1 MKKLFAAVL
10 AIFIANALN
19 SQDVEQ
25 VIKAPWLT
33 ITGGFQTSGSAYSGF
48 NIENRRDPFGY
59 QISANLN
66 FNVKGVLDIPFSLY
80 LSSKNKTFNSPAFN
94 IAGIS
99 PRYKWITL
107 HAGVRAMDF
116 SPYTYSGTNFTGGGI
131 ELMPENFLIKGKAF
145 YGLLNK
151 KILVGD
157 TSSLTVLQ
165 PAYSRYGGG
174 GMITVGTQANNVDLI
189 VFAAADRKKSLQLDS
204 NVAASL
210 SAASLSLPLPQD
222 NIVLGVN
229 TKQKIGEMLLLS
241 ASYGF
246 SAFSRNSNLSSGLFE
261 KNISRIFSHAVNLNV
276 DVQTKWFTVGVS
288 SRYIDPNY
296 QTMGALYMTNDIA
309 DITLNAS
316 SSFWQNR
323 FNVSGSF
330 GFQRNNVRKELA
342 STDKSIIGNI
352 NIAASEIVKN
362 LMLSFS
368 YSNYNTSAEAVQVI
382 INDSIKYAQI
392 NNNLSFNVT
401 YNFGGDGSRGGA
413 DGGVVGGSSRA
424 GVSSSSRSGGV
435 KHSLSLSA
443 IMQDI
448 QTLNNEFSG
457 LSNQKNTIAN
467 ISISYGI
474 GLSSIGLNGSI
485 YGTVGSSSANGDGS
499 VNGGGTNG
507 SASSSTGGSE
517 RRSGRTLT
525 SNIGA
530 TLSKSFIKKT
540 LQTSVGYTAGLS
552 GKNTS
557 NNIRFST
564 GYILKKAHRFNF
576 NVGYLAR
583 AISQNGNAGGNSSA
597 GSGAGGNASGNAS
610 GNAGGG
616 KNKTGELTATLSYA
630 YNFNMDVVNTVNKL
644 KKK

>member
-1 MKKLFAAVL
+1 M
-10 AIFIANALN
+10 
-19 SQDVEQ
+19 
-25 VIKAPWLT
+25 
-33 ITGGFQTSGSAYSGF
+33 
-48 NIENRRDPFGY
+48 
-59 QISANLN
+59 
-66 FNVKGVLDIPFSLY
+66 Y

-131 ELMPENFLIKGKAF
+131 ELMPENFIVKGKAF

-174 GMITVGTQANNVDLI
+174 GMITIGTQANNVDLI
-189 VFAAADRKKSLQLDS
+189 VFAAADIKKSLQLDS
-204 NVAASL
+204 AVL
-210 SAASLSLPLPQD
+210 SSQSSTVLLPPLPQD

-229 TKQKIGEMLLLS
+229 TKQQIGEIFFLS
-241 ASYGF
+241 AAYGF
-246 SAFSRNSNLSSGLFE
+246 SAFSRNSYLSGGLFE
-261 KNISRIFSHAVNLNV
+261 KNISRIFSHAVNLTV
-276 DVQTKWFTVGVS
+276 DIHTEWFNVGVS
-288 SRYIDPNY
+288 TRYIDPNY

-316 SSFWQNR
+316 SAFWQNR
-323 FNVSGSF
+323 LNVSGSF
-330 GFQRNNVRKELA
+330 GFQRNNVKKELA
-342 STDKSIIGNI
+342 STDKNIIGNI
-352 NIAASEIVKN
+352 NITAAQILKD
-362 LMLSFS
+362 LTLSFS

-392 NNNLSFNVT
+392 NNNLSFNAT
-401 YNFGGDGSRGGA
+401 FGFGKRSPDGTGIR
-413 DGGVVGGSSRA
+413 
-424 GVSSSSRSGGV
+424 
-435 KHSLSLSA
+435 HSLSLSTM
-443 IMQDI
+443 MQGV

-474 GLSSIGLNGSI
+474 GIPSVGINSSVH
-485 YGTVGSSSANGDGS
+485 GTVGSSSVSGS
-499 VNGGGTNG
+499 TH
-507 SASSSTGGSE
+507 GSE
-517 RRSGRTLT
+517 RTLT
-525 SNIGA
+525 SNAGV
-530 TLSKSFIKKT
+530 TVSKSFIKKT

-557 NNIRFST
+557 NNIRFSA

-576 NVGYLAR
+576 SIGHLTRKIVQNKNVD
-583 AISQNGNAGGNSSA
+583 N
-597 GSGAGGNASGNAS
+597 
-610 GNAGGG
+610 G
-616 KNKTGELTATLSYA
+616 KNKTGEFTATLSYA
-630 YNFNMDVVNTVNKL
+630 YNFNMDVVNTVKKL
-644 KKK
+644 KK

>member
-1 MKKLFAAVL
+1 MKNLFAALLV
-10 AIFIANALN
+10 ISIANALN
-19 SQDVEQ
+19 AQDVEQ

-33 ITGGFQTSGSAYSGF
+33 ITGGFQTSGSACKSF

-66 FNVKGVLDIPFSLY
+66 FNIKDVLDIPFSLY
-80 LSSKNKTFNSPAFN
+80 LSSKNKTFNAPAFN

-107 HAGVRAMDF
+107 HAGIRAMDF

-131 ELMPENFLIKGKAF
+131 ELMPENFIVKGKAF
-145 YGLLNK
+145 YGQLNK

-157 TSSLTVLQ
+157 TSSVTVLQ

-174 GMITVGTQANNVDLI
+174 GMITIGTHTNSVDLI

-204 NVAASL
+204 TVAASQL
-210 SAASLSLPLPQD
+210 LPLPQD
-222 NIVLGVN
+222 NITFGAN
-229 TKQKIGEMLLLS
+229 TKQKIGEIFILS

-246 SAFSRNSNLSSGLFE
+246 SVFSRNSNLSGGLFE
-261 KNISRIFSHAVNLNV
+261 RNISRIFSHAVNLTV
-276 DVQTKWFTVGVS
+276 DARTKWFNIGVS
-288 SRYIDPNY
+288 TRYIDPNY

-330 GFQRNNVRKELA
+330 GFQRNNVKKELA
-342 STDKSIIGNI
+342 STDKNIIGNI
-352 NIAASEIVKN
+352 NIAAAEIVKN

-392 NNNLSFNVT
+392 NNNLSFNAT
-401 YNFGGDGSRGGA
+401 YCFGEGSGGSRGENGRGNSASRSGSRGGI
-413 DGGVVGGSSRA
+413 
-424 GVSSSSRSGGV
+424 

-443 IMQDI
+443 MMQGV

-467 ISISYGI
+467 ISLSYGI
-474 GLSSIGLNGSI
+474 GISSIGLNGSVH
-485 YGTVGSSSANGDGS
+485 GTIGSSRASANT
-499 VNGGGTNG
+499 GGT
-507 SASSSTGGSE
+507 ASSPT
-517 RRSGRTLT
+517 RTLT
-525 SNIGA
+525 SNAGV

-540 LQTSVGYTAGLS
+540 VQTSAGYTAGLS
-552 GKNTS
+552 GKNIS
-557 NNIRFST
+557 NNIRFSA
-564 GYILKKAHRFNF
+564 GYVLKKAHRFNLS
-576 NVGYLAR
+576 VGYLAR
-583 AISQNGNAGGNSSA
+583 IIDAGGDARNGSANNSNV
-597 GSGAGGNASGNAS
+597 GNSASGNAS
-610 GNAGGG
+610 GDTSSSASGS
-616 KNKTGELTATLSYA
+616 KKKTGEFTATLSYA
-630 YNFNMDVVNTVNKL
+630 YNFNMDVVNTVKKL
-644 KKK
+644 RTKK